1 MNLFLYDIPKSIYFK
16 VKVLFVFTDTT
27 DVKYLIQAILYFFI
41 IQFALMKKYLVACLI
56 GVTYVEEFSAFL

>member
-1 MNLFLYDIPKSIYFK
+1 MLNLFLYDIPKSIYF
-16 VKVLFVFTDTT
+16 KVLFVFTDTT